1 MLASIPIHLS
11 LIFACVGAVEIFI
24 RFKFSSILAFF
35 PAILNQVRRVL
46 SSKQISD
53 HWKEKVIP
61 HYAFLL
67 FRTSLK
73 ALILILGVM
82 LIFSIPALLLEDFLS
97 LTLSFLGV
105 TESMII
111 VVIYIK
117 IRKGLFE

>member
-1 MLASIPIHLS
+1 MIHLS

-24 RFKFSSILAFF
+24 RFKFSSILGVF
-35 PAILNQVRRVL
+35 PTILNRVRRVL

-61 HYAFLL
+61 HYAVLI

-73 ALILILGVM
+73 ALILILGVI
-82 LIFSIPALLLEDFLS
+82 LIFSIPALLIEYFLS

-111 VVIYIK
+111 VVIYIR

>member
-1 MLASIPIHLS
+1 MLASIMIHLS

-24 RFKFSSILAFF
+24 RFKFSSILGVF
-35 PAILNQVRRVL
+35 PTILNRVRRVL

-61 HYAFLL
+61 HYAVLI

-73 ALILILGVM
+73 ALILILGVI
-82 LIFSIPALLLEDFLS
+82 LIFSIPALLIEYFLS

-111 VVIYIK
+111 VVIYIR

>member
-1 MLASIPIHLS
+1 MLASIPIHFS

-24 RFKFSSILAFF
+24 RFKFYSILGFF
-35 PAILNQVRRVL
+35 PTILNQVRRVL
-46 SSKQISD
+46 FSKQISD

-61 HYAFLL
+61 HYAVLL

-73 ALILILGVM
+73 ALILILGVI
-82 LIFSIPALLLEDFLS
+82 LIFLIPALLLKDFLS

-117 IRKGLFE
+117 IRKGWFE